1 MNIII
6 LLPVNYMF
14 ITLYHCENIP
24 YYYYYNFDETTD
36 SIHFGNMLFGQ
47 LMILKKFLYSLL
59 NPACDMN
66 KLSSVSNVRVSSK
79 FFSGNFL

>member
-24 YYYYYNFDETTD
+24 YYYYYNFDDTTD
-36 SIHFGNMLFGQ
+36 HE
-47 LMILKKFLYSLL
+47 
-59 NPACDMN
+59 
-66 KLSSVSNVRVSSK
+66 
-79 FFSGNFL
+79 